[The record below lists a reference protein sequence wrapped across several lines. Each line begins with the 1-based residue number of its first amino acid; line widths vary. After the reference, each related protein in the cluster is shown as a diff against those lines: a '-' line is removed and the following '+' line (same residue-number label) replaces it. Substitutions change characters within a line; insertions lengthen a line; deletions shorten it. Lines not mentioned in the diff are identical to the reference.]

1 MNQLKKLFI
10 KMIKVIRFL
19 LLILILL
26 IILLP
31 LLVISLIVLIDDG
44 KPIIIWSKRVG
55 LHNSYFYMPK
65 FRTMKLDTPDLA
77 SHLLKNPKKYM
88 LNSANILRKFSLDEL
103 PQIYCLFKGTMN
115 IIGPRPALHNQYD
128 LIDLR
133 TQKNINNMKPGITG
147 YAQINGRDNI
157 SISKKIE
164 YDYYYYKNKTIFLDF
179 KIILLT
185 IFKVILK
192 KNVQH

>member
-1 MNQLKKLFI
+1 MNQSKKHFI
-10 KMIKVIRFL
+10 KMIIVLRFL
-19 LLILILL
+19 LLVFLLL

-31 LLVISLIVLIDDG
+31 LIIIALIILIDDG
-44 KPIIIWSKRVG
+44 KPVLIWSKRVG
-55 LHNSYFYMPK
+55 LQNTYFYMPK

-88 LNSANILRKFSLDEL
+88 TNSANILRKFSLDEL
-103 PQIYCLFKGTMN
+103 PQIYCLFNGTMN

-133 TQKNINNMKPGITG
+133 NQKNINNMKPGITG

-164 YDYYYYKNKTIFLDF
+164 YDYYYYKNKSILLDF